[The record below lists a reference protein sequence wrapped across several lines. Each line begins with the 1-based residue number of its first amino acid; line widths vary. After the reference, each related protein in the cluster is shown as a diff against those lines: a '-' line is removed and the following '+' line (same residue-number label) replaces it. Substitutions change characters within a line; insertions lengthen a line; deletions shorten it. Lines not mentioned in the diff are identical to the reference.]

1 MSRSK
6 IKYKH
11 IVDNVIKILQKEEKD
26 AGEKVHSYKE
36 WLDLLQGELKDEDQV
51 I

>member
-11 IVDNVIKILQKEEKD
+11 IVDNVTKILQKEEKE
-26 AGEKVHSYKE
+26 AKEEVHSYEE
-36 WLDLLQGELKDEDQV
+36 WLELLQGELKDED
-51 I
+51 

>member
-1 MSRSK
+1 MSRSS

-11 IVDNVIKILQKEEKD
+11 IVENVIKILQKQEEEN
-26 AGEKVHSYKE
+26 GELVHSYEE
-36 WLDLLQGELKDEDQV
+36 WIELLKGDLKDDGSK

>member
-1 MSRSK
+1 MA

-11 IVDNVIKILQKEEKD
+11 IVENVIKILQKEE
-26 AGEKVHSYKE
+26 EENEEELHSYEE
-36 WLDLLQGELKDEDQV
+36 WIELLQGEVKDEDKT

>member
-11 IVDNVIKILQKEEKD
+11 IVDNVIKILQKEEKENN
-26 AGEKVHSYKE
+26 EKVHSYEE
-36 WLDLLQGELKDEDQV
+36 WLELLQGELKDED
-51 I
+51 

>member
-11 IVDNVIKILQKEEKD
+11 IVDNVIKILQKEEKENN
-26 AGEKVHSYKE
+26 EKVHSYEE
-36 WLDLLQGELKDEDQV
+36 WLEWLQGELKDED
-51 I
+51 

>member
-11 IVDNVIKILQKEEKD
+11 FVDNVIKILQKEEKD
-26 AGEKVHSYKE
+26 SGEKVHSYEE
-36 WLDLLQGELKDEDQV
+36 WLELLQGELKDED
-51 I
+51 

>member
-11 IVDNVIKILQKEEKD
+11 IVDNVIKILQREEKEAKEE
-26 AGEKVHSYKE
+26 VHSYKE
-36 WLDLLQGELKDEDQV
+36 WLELLQGELKDED
-51 I
+51 

>member
-11 IVDNVIKILQKEEKD
+11 IVDNVIKILQREEKD
-26 AGEKVHSYKE
+26 NNEEVHSYEE
-36 WLDLLQGELKDEDQV
+36 WLELLQGELKDED
-51 I
+51 